1 MEKMEKSRLTLVLL
15 PVSERGGIQRMTA
28 AALPALLSDGNTSV
42 LRLRG
47 YSVRD
52 KIVFFLQMLVTLPRA
67 TAVVSFHLNLLR
79 PAFLFRKKK
88 VVVFTH
94 GIELWRRDFFPDH
107 WEYIVN
113 SRLNY
118 FYLKSMNQRLRVQQH
133 FYPGLECSVKSVAKQ
148 KEELFSVLCVSR
160 LSKADAYKGL
170 VLFIDA
176 IRIACA
182 RGAAIKAV
190 IAGEGDHREELKQFA
205 DGLPVQF
212 CGAVSDEKLAGLYAG
227 SHAFVLPSTH
237 EGQGL
242 VFLEAMSAG
251 LPVIGLK
258 QTVLEELIQHGTH
271 GLLVGPSAE
280 SLAEAIMYLASNQV
294 VYESMAAA
302 AKKRS
307 NELQNPDAFRVFVE
321 NLVRV

>member
-28 AALPALLSDGNTSV
+28 AALPALVSAGITSV
-42 LRLRG
+42 LRLGG
-47 YSVRD
+47 YSVWD
-52 KIVFFLQMLVTLPRA
+52 KFVFLLKMLVRLPRA
-67 TAVVSFHLNLLR
+67 KVVVSFHLNLLR
-79 PAFLFRKKK
+79 PMFLFRKKK

-94 GIELWRRDFFPDH
+94 GIEVWRRDCFPDH
-107 WEYIVN
+107 WEYVVN

-118 FYLKSMNQRLRVQQH
+118 FYLKSMDQGLRVQQH
-133 FYPGLECSVKSVAKQ
+133 FYPGLEFSVESAAKQ

-160 LSKADAYKGL
+160 LSKADTYKGL
-170 VLFIDA
+170 VLVIDA

-182 RGAAIKAV
+182 RGAAITAV
-190 IAGEGDHREELKQFA
+190 IAGDGDYREHLEQLA
-205 DGLPVQF
+205 NGLPIQF
-212 CGAVSDEKLAGLYAG
+212 CGAVSDEKLARLYAI

-251 LPVIGLK
+251 LPIIGLK

-280 SLAEAIMYLASNQV
+280 SLAEALMYLASNQV

-302 AKKRS
+302 AKQRS
-307 NELQNPDAFRVFVE
+307 KQLQNPEGFKVFVE
-321 NLVRV
+321 NLVRL